1 MLPSAIGPVKAMLL
15 DLDAAKAERLILPLI
30 KRPHG
35 GASIRAKLTAFAE
48 AEGLPL

>member
-1 MLPSAIGPVKAMLL
+1 MLL
-15 DLDAAKAERLILPLI
+15 ELNASKAERLIAPLL

-48 AEGLPL
+48 SEGLPL